1 MTVAALRS
9 TQVAPPTPLVRLTK
23 ELLVIDKSDG
33 YSESFEEV
41 WAPVLELAFD
51 YGGEIV
57 RKDDFVAFRR
67 HHEEERRAR
76 FTLESFGVL
85 ELDCIHGC
93 EAPITS
99 RAEYVVDLNGDVDA
113 LCSFSAYALP
123 QLRRLG
129 WRIEVADDYP
139 VDVVVPSSPWY
150 ARVDTEEDKPDWFGL
165 ELGVEVDGEHVNL
178 LPSLVDLLETSGG
191 TSLRDMFSRRRKFV
205 GLPLGGKRYLSVPRE
220 RLQTLLKVLLEMY
233 DGVDPGEAGW
243 KVQNTRALALDSL
256 DNAFGDG
263 ELSWK
268 GCPKGRTRARA
279 LTSGPELEG
288 FQEPAKLKATLRPYQ
303 RYGVAWLQHLREHGA
318 NGILADD
325 MGLGKTLQTIA
336 HIACEKEAGRTDL
349 PSLVIAPTSLV
360 ENWRRELRKFAPH
373 ITTLVL
379 HGKDRHPLFEQIPV
393 HDVVITSY
401 PILARDLERFCEYDY
416 HYCVLDEAQ
425 TIKNPRSRIHQ
436 SVTCLESRH
445 RLCLTGTPLENNLGE
460 IWSLFDFLSPGLLG
474 DQLSFRRS
482 FQVPIER
489 DPDSERFQIL
499 RNRVAPFILRRD
511 KATVAKDLP
520 PKTELVR
527 PVDLTG
533 TQRDLYES
541 IRVSAHDRVRK
552 AIKQKGIGA
561 STITILDALTKLRQV
576 CCDPRLVASKAARGV
591 EGSAKYEML
600 FELLDQ
606 QLGHGRR
613 ALIFS
618 QFTSMLS
625 LIGQGLD
632 QRGINYISLTGSSK
646 NRQQLVD
653 RFERRE
659 VDVFLISL
667 KAGGTGLN
675 LTSADTV
682 IHYDPWWNP
691 AAQSQATDR
700 AYRIGQKS
708 PVFVYNL
715 IIKGS
720 VEERMLGLQRHKQ
733 ELANRILGV
742 SDAQAGFSED
752 DLDDLFAPLGEE

>member
-9 TQVAPPTPLVRLTK
+9 TQIAPPTPVVRLTR
-23 ELLVIDKSDG
+23 ELLIIDKSEG
-33 YSESFEEV
+33 YGESFEEV
-41 WAPVLELAFD
+41 WAPVLELAFV
-51 YGGEIV
+51 YGGQLV
-57 RKDDFVAFRR
+57 RSGDFTEFTR
-67 HHEEERRAR
+67 HHSEERRAR
-76 FTLESFGVL
+76 FLLESFGVL
-85 ELDCIHGC
+85 ELECIHGC
-93 EAPITS
+93 EAPVTS

-123 QLRRLG
+123 QLRNLG
-129 WRIEVADDYP
+129 WNVEVADDYP
-139 VDVVVPSSPWY
+139 VDVVIPASPWY
-150 ARVDTEEDKPDWFGL
+150 ARVDTDDDKPDWFGL
-165 ELGVEVDGEHVNL
+165 ELGVEVDGHHVNL
-178 LPSLVDLLETSGG
+178 LPSLVDLLESSGG
-191 TSLRDMFSRRRKFV
+191 TSLRDMFARRKRFI

-220 RLQTLLKVLLEMY
+220 RLETLLRVLLEMY
-233 DGVDPGEAGW
+233 DGADPGQAGW
-243 KVQNTRALALDSL
+243 KFHNRCALALDGL
-256 DNAFGDG
+256 EEAFDDG
-263 ELSWK
+263 QLRWT
-268 GCPKGRTRARA
+268 GCPEGRKRARA
-279 LTSGPELEG
+279 LTSGPDAETFE
-288 FQEPAKLKATLRPYQ
+288 EPAKLKATLRPYQ
-303 RYGVAWLQHLREHGA
+303 RYGVAWLQHLREHDA

-336 HIACEKEAGRTDL
+336 HLACEKQAGRTDL
-349 PSLVIAPTSLV
+349 PSLVVGPTSLV

-373 ITTLVL
+373 ITVLVL
-379 HGKDRHPLFEQIPV
+379 HGKDRHQLFEQIPV

-401 PILARDLERFCEYDY
+401 PILTRDLGKFCEHSY
-416 HYCVLDEAQ
+416 HFCILDEAQ

-436 SVTCLESRH
+436 SVTCVEARH

-460 IWSLFDFLSPGLLG
+460 VWSLFDFLSPGLLG

-489 DPDSERFQIL
+489 DPESERFQVL

-511 KATVAKDLP
+511 KKTVAKDLP
-520 PKTELVR
+520 PKTSLVR

-552 AIKQKGIGA
+552 AIRDKGIGA

-591 EGSAKYEML
+591 ERSAKYELL

-606 QLGHGRR
+606 QLGAGRR
-613 ALIFS
+613 VLIFS

-625 LIGQGLD
+625 LIGQGLE
-632 QRGINYISLTGSSK
+632 QRRTKYISLTGSSK

-700 AYRIGQKS
+700 AYRIGQKN

-742 SDAQAGFSED
+742 SDTQGGFSEE
-752 DLDDLFAPLGEE
+752 DLDDLFAPLGEG